1 MTRKRKKM
9 SEGRVVFIIFVAL
22 FILSIF
28 GNIIEDSIDSHI
40 LKQESKTLNILSSYD
55 NADLENNINKFAKKM
70 G

>member
-28 GNIIEDSIDSHI
+28 GN
-40 LKQESKTLNILSSYD
+40 NIVTKCQSL
-55 NADLENNINKFAKKM
+55 I
-70 G
+70 

>member
-28 GNIIEDSIDSHI
+28 GNIIEDLSLIHI
-40 LKQESKTLNILSSYD
+40 
-55 NADLENNINKFAKKM
+55 
-70 G
+70 